1 MKVFA
6 VCLGSLFLV
15 GSVFGAKVRPA
26 DVGSNTGP
34 TKKASRRRRTS
45 SAEAQRR
52 QLSQMKDSDILT
64 PQNPENVGDNIFQRT
79 YQAVTYG
86 GDSNFYG
93 GVIVDEERTNSIGKP
108 YAAKEGA
115 NGINLLGTATT
126 SMSSIFKQDTV
137 QLQDLI
143 GGKYMEIEHRNGGR
157 YQPVRHTMIPPHPE
171 FFMQNTCKV
180 TKSGQNG
187 NTEDNIDQF
196 KWTTL
201 AHSCWYDICL
211 GGGGMNCINVYSGS
225 PFLFAQPV
233 VGGPP
238 SNTPPAFSGFI
249 AGGTGAFYRIN
260 GYAQFTIEAGPL
272 PFGQENTVRGIPAT
286 GRGTTVHT
294 VTLFTNQELPPGPG
308 ADTIIV

>member
-1 MKVFA
+1 M
-6 VCLGSLFLV
+6 G
-15 GSVFGAKVRPA
+15 VFGAKVRPA

-52 QLSQMKDSDILT
+52 QLSQKKDSDILT
-64 PQNPENVGDNIFQRT
+64 PQNPESVGENSYQRT

-86 GDSNFYG
+86 GDESFYG
-93 GVIVDEERTNSIGKP
+93 GVIVDELRTNSIGKP
-108 YAAKEGA
+108 FAAKGRFT
-115 NGINLLGTATT
+115 GINLLGTATT
-126 SMSSIFKQDTV
+126 SMSSIFQKDTV
-137 QLQDLI
+137 KLLLMQ
-143 GGKYMEIEHRNGGR
+143 GGDYLEIEHRNGGR
-157 YQPVRHTMIPPHPE
+157 YRPVKHTMIPPHPD

-187 NTEDNIDQF
+187 VTEDKNPKY

-225 PFLFAQPV
+225 PFLFARPV
-233 VGGPP
+233 KGGPA

-249 AGGTGAFYRIN
+249 AGGTGAFYRIS
-260 GYAQFTIEAGPL
+260 GHAQFIIEAGPL
-272 PFGQENTVRGIPAT
+272 PFGENLIPAT

-294 VTLFTNQELPPGPG
+294 VTLFTNLELPPGPG